1 MQFLHYEIAV
11 SLWGQKAECCGI
23 DVKCLPYS
31 RILDSWSMV
40 GGAAY
45 KAVESL
51 GGSDLL
57 EDINH
62 WGKTMSFYRQALLLI
77 LSLLPDGH
85 RAIS

>member
-1 MQFLHYEIAV
+1 
-11 SLWGQKAECCGI
+11 
-23 DVKCLPYS
+23 
-31 RILDSWSMV
+31 MV

-51 GGSDLL
+51 GGRDLL